1 VISAA
6 LLILRVV
13 VGGLLAGHGAQKLFG
28 SFGGGGV
35 KGTGVYMHSL
45 GLRPG
50 VQMAT
55 LAGAAE
61 FAGGALTVVGLLNP
75 LGPILTS
82 TVMVVA
88 TISQH
93 RGRPIWVS
101 EGGAELPVINV
112 AAMSAIAIAGP
123 GKVSM
128 DALLG
133 TSLPRWWIVPGA
145 AAIGAV
151 AAYMDAVRE
160 RSLNPDDD
168 EIDDEPDDSDES
180 DASEGATRTTPR
192 RRTRGSSRTR
202 AAASP

>member
-35 KGTGVYMHSL
+35 KGTGTYMDSL

-61 FAGGALTVVGLLNP
+61 FAGGVLTVVGLLNP

-101 EGGAELPVINV
+101 EGGAELPVINM

-123 GKVSM
+123 GKVSV
-128 DALLG
+128 DALLR
-133 TSLPRWWIVPGA
+133 TSLPRWWIIPGA

-160 RSLNPDDD
+160 RSLNPDDEEGD
-168 EIDDEPDDSDES
+168 EEPAEA
-180 DASEGATRTTPR
+180 DAATRATRTTTR